1 MKVSLTDNDLMV
13 QADFAESYKNDLQDA
28 IQNTYFGN
36 QGFSIF
42 TACCYF
48 KVTNNNVIDGKNT
61 NSNAIVVT
69 ERPDHDRAAS
79 MSCLEKVVAEIKSKH
94 GKFYENLYVWSDGM
108 GTQFRSRFVFKL
120 LAGTILQNKS
130 LMWLYNEL
138 HHGKGP
144 MDAVGKTVKSVVFR
158 KVKFGQVVINSSQEF
173 SEAVKSFVPSIN
185 AVYLPK
191 SESIIEPKNIE
202 CTKKINDTLKVY
214 KLERKDNANGNLYII
229 FFKIADDDKVF
240 NVQWYDGENDIIC
253 GHDKSSKSDDQC
265 AKCDG
270 LYKEE

>member
-1 MKVSLTDNDLMV
+1 MV
-13 QADFAESYKNDLQDA
+13 QADFAESYKNDQQDA

-36 QGFSIF
+36 QSFSIF

-48 KVTNNNVIDGKNT
+48 KVTNSNVIDGKNT
-61 NSNAIVVT
+61 NSNA
-69 ERPDHDRAAS
+69 S
-79 MSCLEKVVAEIKSKH
+79 
-94 GKFYENLYVWSDGM
+94 
-108 GTQFRSRFVFKL
+108 
-120 LAGTILQNKS
+120 
-130 LMWLYNEL
+130 
-138 HHGKGP
+138 
-144 MDAVGKTVKSVVFR
+144 VKSVVFR
-158 KVKFGQVVINSSQEF
+158 KVKSGQVVINSPQEF

-191 SESIIEPKNIE
+191 SGSIIEPKDIE

-214 KLERKDNANGNLYII
+214 KLERKDNANGNLHII
-229 FFKIADDDKVF
+229 FFIIVDDD
-240 NVQWYDGENDIIC
+240 NIQWSGGENDIIC